1 MFVAGGF
8 STEHENET
16 ARLPCKLHLL
26 NKCCINGEAFTRLS
40 QFITGKKSSLI
51 FNIVRGKKSL
61 MNETGRTSIIY

>member
-40 QFITGKKSSLI
+40 QFIQAKK
-51 FNIVRGKKSL
+51 VA
-61 MNETGRTSIIY
+61 